1 MPLLL
6 SRASEEDM
14 RQLVDLH
21 YKVIQGP
28 ISDILIGYDTEE
40 CRQAAVHRWSQAMRH
55 DPADLWLKVVDTETG
70 RIVSTAHWKLY
81 PTWVP
86 FNTELPSLSWFP
98 EGEERTLAEEIIHT
112 FYANRAQRQ
121 HGTPHVLLNRLYTDQ
136 EYQRRGCGAMLVR
149 MGCDIADQMF
159 VPAWVESSPI
169 GQHLYSSFG
178 FKEVA
183 RPEIK
188 NRKYNLTGPVMR
200 REARGPA
207 TVNPRA

>member
-1 MPLLL
+1 MLTALTQSKHPFLRTARLHAMPLLL

-121 HGTPHVLLNRLYTDQ
+121 HGTPHVCESAPGSVLRLLLSTNAQ
-136 EYQRRGCGAMLVR
+136 C
-149 MGCDIADQMF
+149 
-159 VPAWVESSPI
+159 
-169 GQHLYSSFG
+169 
-178 FKEVA
+178 
-183 RPEIK
+183 
-188 NRKYNLTGPVMR
+188 
-200 REARGPA
+200 
-207 TVNPRA
+207 